1 MGYRAIVP
9 ALIAIA
15 VLVAASQDKPKAIKD
30 VMAAHK
36 GGKDAM
42 LTKILDGKGTDD
54 EIKKLVVLYEGL
66 VTFKPPQGEE
76 KSWKDK
82 SEALLA
88 AAKEVSEKK
97 AGALDKLK
105 KASDCKACHSVH
117 KAPAK

>member
-36 GGKDAM
+36 GGKDSM
-42 LTKILDGKGTDD
+42 LTKILEGKATDD
-54 EIKKLVVLYEGL
+54 DVKKLVVLYEGL
-66 VTFKPPQGEE
+66 VSFKPPQGDE

-82 SEALLA
+82 TEALHA
-88 AAKEVSEKK
+88 AAKELAEKK
-97 AGALDKLK
+97 AGAVDKLK

-117 KAPAK
+117 KAAK